1 MQTLYSYADSKLDSV
16 IDELYTVF
24 ETHDAHEIDDII
36 LEIIKELEGYKRIR
50 DALRKARNSG
60 LRDVE
65 AFINNLQEDFDEWD
79 GMLYDLDAE
88 ITKLFTGKNE
98 EKKAEENVLMT
109 AKVVI
114 QEIRR
119 GILRKVREIN
129 DRL

>member
-24 ETHDAHEIDDII
+24 EIHDAHEIDDII

-65 AFINNLQEDFDEWD
+65 AFIDNLQEDFDEWD
-79 GMLYDLDAE
+79 GMLYDLDVE
-88 ITKLFTGKNE
+88 ITKFFTDKNE
-98 EKKAEENVLMT
+98 GKKAEENVLMT